1 MDKEVTIKNYKK
13 FSFEER
19 KRYEETFV
27 QNNSALIQDL
37 TGASLVYNISQT
49 PLRC

>member
-1 MDKEVTIKNYKK
+1 MKGYDK
-13 FSFEER
+13 FPFEER
-19 KRYEETFV
+19 KRYEESFV

-49 PLRC
+49 EMDKR